1 MCCHDRRNH
10 PHVCEEEEEEERVRG
25 DAAVESETVEEQH

>member
-10 PHVCEEEEEEERVRG
+10 PHVCEEEEEGRVRG
-25 DAAVESETVEEQH
+25 DVAVESGIVEEQH